1 MSLSKS
7 QREKVERALAQ
18 HAKHKNCYFWTP
30 PVSAGQRRYTEQQ
43 NNWSVEFKHDG
54 KRYRYDSHV
63 SCSAR
68 NYYYK
73 GRFFVNGETRT
84 VRAFRDL
91 LKGS

>member
-54 KRYRYDSHV
+54 DTYTYESEVRC
-63 SCSAR
+63 SCK
-68 NYYYK
+68 NYYYR
-73 GRFFVNGETRT
+73 GEFAVNGKKKTIR
-84 VRAFRDL
+84 VFWAL
-91 LKGS
+91 LEG

>member
-7 QREKVERALAQ
+7 QQAKVQRALAQ

-68 NYYYK
+68 NYYYS
-73 GRFFVNGETRT
+73 GGFFVDNKKKTIR
-84 VRAFRDL
+84 VFWAL
-91 LKGS
+91 LEG

>member
-43 NNWSVEFKHDG
+43 NNWCVSFKHAGDTYTYESEV
-54 KRYRYDSHV
+54 RC
-63 SCSAR
+63 SCK
-68 NYYYK
+68 NYYYR
-73 GRFFVNGETRT
+73 GEFAVNGEKRT
-84 VRAFRDL
+84 VRAFWAL
-91 LKGS
+91 LEG